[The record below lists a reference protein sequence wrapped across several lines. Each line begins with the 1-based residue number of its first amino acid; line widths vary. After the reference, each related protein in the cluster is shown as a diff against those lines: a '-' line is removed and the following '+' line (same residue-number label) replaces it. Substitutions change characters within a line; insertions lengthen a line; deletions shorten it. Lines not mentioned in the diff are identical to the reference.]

1 MAMFTPRDA
10 SWDRKVRES
19 FDRQAFMKHL
29 GARIAELAP
38 GRVVL
43 ELDARA
49 ELTQQDG
56 YLHAGVSAA
65 IADSAGGYAA
75 YSLFAAGTR
84 VLSVEFKINLLAPAR
99 GARLRAAG
107 EVLRAGRTL
116 TVCRLEVHS
125 LGPNLDVL
133 CAAGQQTLICLP
145 EEPDRRPESPE

>member
-1 MAMFTPRDA
+1 MANFTPRDA

-19 FDRQAFMKHL
+19 FERQAFMAHL

-43 ELDARA
+43 ELDARP

-56 YLHAGVSAA
+56 YLHAGVSAS

-75 YSLFAAGTR
+75 YSLFPAGTG

-99 GARLRAAG
+99 GSRLRAVG
-107 EVLRAGRTL
+107 EVVKCGRTL
-116 TVCRLEVHS
+116 TVCKLEVLS
-125 LGPNLDVL
+125 FTTIDVL
-133 CAAGQQTLICLP
+133 CAVGQQTLIGLP
-145 EEPDRRPESPE
+145 ESSE

>member
-1 MAMFTPRDA
+1 MATFTPRDA

-19 FDRQAFMKHL
+19 FERQAFMKHL
-29 GARIAELAP
+29 GARIVELAP

-43 ELDARA
+43 ELDGRP

-56 YLHAGVSAA
+56 YLHAGVSAS

-75 YSLFAAGTR
+75 YSLYPAGTA

-99 GARLRAAG
+99 GSRLRALG
-107 EVLRAGRTL
+107 EVLKSGRTL
-116 TVCRLEVHS
+116 TICRLEVHS
-125 LGPNLDVL
+125 VEPGGDVL

-145 EEPDRRPESPE
+145 C